1 MRKLSL
7 LLIASIGLFSI
18 LWFTSCNSDK
28 KNSEEEIATYSVDEL
43 LAEAEGLVEKTV
55 IIEGLC
61 THTCSH
67 GAKKLFL
74 MGSEDTKTIRVE
86 ASEKIGAFST
96 ESVNSMVSVKGKVM
110 EERIDEA
117 YLVKWE
123 TSIEEQTAEEHGE
136 EGAAGCETEKLA
148 QNEAPAETEQERIEN
163 FRQRIAE
170 EKAKTGKPYLSFYYI
185 EAESY
190 EIK

>member
-18 LWFTSCNSDK
+18 LLFTSCNSNK
-28 KNSEEEIATYSVDEL
+28 KNAKEEIATYSVDKL
-43 LAEAEGLVEKTV
+43 LAEAEGLVDKTV

-74 MGSEDTKTIRVE
+74 MGSDDTKTIRVE
-86 ASEKIGAFST
+86 ASEEIGSFSK

-123 TSIEEQTAEEHGE
+123 EGIKAQTAEKHGKE
-136 EGAAGCETEKLA
+136 DQGGCTTEKLA
-148 QNEAPAETEQERIEN
+148 QNEAPANTELERIEN
-163 FRQRIAE
+163 FRKRITE
-170 EKAKTGKPYLSFYYI
+170 EKAKSGKAYLSFYFI
-185 EAESY
+185 AAESY